1 MSRDEVIKASQR
13 VKAYNGFGNNPGFL
27 SNFMFWATALILILI
42 AGLRPIGLD
51 RDSITYA
58 DIIQSYKDIN
68 LLALEPA
75 FWVIK
80 WFNDIFL
87 MEMSEHSS

>member
-1 MSRDEVIKASQR
+1 MSGYEVIKASQR
-13 VKAYNGFGNNPGFL
+13 VKAYNGFSNYLGFL

-58 DIIQSYKDIN
+58 NYIQSYKDIN

-80 WFNDIFL
+80 WFNDIFF
-87 MEMSEHSS
+87 